1 MKNSGMKNLLIVF
14 AFVMIIIPLAL
25 MLMKTIFGITLG
37 TSEGFS
43 GIKNATY
50 PSIGLKNQYEGFAS
64 TGCGAYPSGQLTG
77 REGFE
82 DVKVPSI
89 PLEYKQKRFGS
100 NMLPCRSPDGQSSC
114 PEGTFCE
121 NSSSSCQ
128 SITVKGSSDVVGYFS

>member
-1 MKNSGMKNLLIVF
+1 MARSMKNSGMKNLLIVF

-37 TSEGFS
+37 EGF
-43 GIKNATY
+43 T
-50 PSIGLKNQYEGFAS
+50 S
-64 TGCGAYPSGQLTG
+64 TGCGAYPRHG
-77 REGFE
+77 EGFE

-89 PLEYKQKRFGS
+89 PSEYKQKRFGS
-100 NMLPCRSPDGQSSC
+100 NMLACRSPDGQSSC

-121 NSSSSCQ
+121 NSSSSCK